1 MCIYYL
7 AFKSSKT
14 ATRVNMCT
22 TYVTFFFFFTLHNTS
37 STRGAGRRVAGGCR
51 LPVAGCLRAIRNCVA
66 AGHEPALRACVRA
79 FGVIFA
85 WTSTGLGLPPFP
97 FPASAVLPRS
107 RRSAAQRRHRSTD
120 GTTVDRDW
128 DSVGMVTAQVCSGPA
143 TLVKAGTTAAS
154 SRGRAS

>member
-1 MCIYYL
+1 MH
-7 AFKSSKT
+7 
-14 ATRVNMCT
+14 
-22 TYVTFFFFFTLHNTS
+22 YVRNFFFFTLHNTS

-79 FGVIFA
+79 CVRLGSFLPGRR
-85 WTSTGLGLPPFP
+85 LGLAFRPSPSLRLLCCHDP
-97 FPASAVLPRS
+97 G
-107 RRSAAQRRHRSTD
+107 AAQRRHRSTD